1 MTSEKPFLPYGR
13 HCIDEADVAA
23 VTKVLRGDWLTTG
36 PAVPAFEKDFAETV
50 GARHAVA
57 CSSGTAALHL
67 AALAAGLSEGD
78 AAIVPS
84 VTFLATANCCRF
96 TGAEV
101 IFADVDAR
109 TGLMGPEQLE
119 LAIGRAEGQRVRAV
133 FPVHLNGQCGDLQ
146 GIQAIAKAH
155 ELTVIEDACHAL
167 GSTWNAP
174 DGGKS
179 RIGDCAYSH
188 MAMFSFHPVKTIAAG
203 EAGAVTTNEEAV
215 SRRLSRLRNHGM
227 VREAAAFQS
236 SDLAFDT
243 DGSANPW
250 YYEMTEPGY
259 NYRLSDINAALA
271 HSQLGKLSAFCERR
285 RKLASQYDELLEPL
299 APMVRPVPRAPGCD
313 PVLHLYVVHID
324 FAAAGTT
331 RAKLMSRLRE
341 AGIGTQVHYLPV
353 HMQPYYRERYGDQ
366 DLPGARAYYESCL
379 TLPLFPAMAVEDVAR
394 VVDSLV
400 ASLGGGIV

>member
-1 MTSEKPFLPYGR
+1 MTSENSFLPYGR

-96 TGAEV
+96 AGAEV
-101 IFADVDAR
+101 VFADVDAQ

-119 LAIGRAEGQRVRAV
+119 SALDRAAGQRVRAV
-133 FPVHLNGQCGDLQ
+133 LPVHLNGQCSDLQ

-155 ELTVIEDACHAL
+155 DLTIIEDACHAL
-167 GSTWNAP
+167 GSTWDAP
-174 DGGKS
+174 DGNRTK
-179 RIGDCAYSH
+179 IGDCTYSD

-203 EAGAVTTNEEAV
+203 EAGAITTNDEAV
-215 SRRLSRLRNHGM
+215 SRRLSHLLNHGM
-227 VREAAAFQS
+227 VRDAAAFRS
-236 SDLAFDT
+236 ADLAFDSE
-243 DGSANPW
+243 GSANPW
-250 YYEMTEPGY
+250 YYEMPELGY
-259 NYRLSDINAALA
+259 NYRLSDIHAALA
-271 HSQLGKLSAFCERR
+271 HSQLGKLKEFSVRR
-285 RKLASQYDELLEPL
+285 RKLAGQYDELLAPL
-299 APMVRPVPRAPGCD
+299 TPIVRPVPHAQGCD

-331 RAKLMSRLRE
+331 RSKVMNLLRE
-341 AGIGTQVHYLPV
+341 AGIGTQVHYIPV
-353 HMQPYYRERYGDQ
+353 HMQPYYHERYGNLE
-366 DLPGARAYYESCL
+366 LPGARTYYESCL
-379 TLPLFPAMAVEDVAR
+379 SLPLFPAMAEGDVGR
-394 VVDSLV
+394 VVD
-400 ASLGGGIV
+400 ALGECLK